1 MANSNGKITYP
12 VNQYDVQYVLSIN
25 VGGDWSQMCRSDA
38 INKWAR
44 FKPLNV
50 SQKPPLTHAQIA
62 SNGLHFGLDI
72 IRGGNWNDFKTK
84 VGEYVSLVY
93 GSAQHASI
101 GNRGEWSD
109 GVKYIKPTSWNRITD
124 FVSAEN
130 NEFGYLRSAQPLPH
144 WPDYMHTVQD
154 PSVNGVIASEMNG
167 LITGTDSQGRLYID
181 INDLPDNQILD
192 DPTHIF
198 TAVNTPMSI
207 ANKNHNDYNSISI
220 LELIKTMINTNG
232 VERGVVLVDT
242 SGFVS
247 DFYGVGSIPW
257 GTWKNNQDEVTLYG
271 EWVYIEFLQVYSQTG
286 TDCCII
292 PTFENKVLFKYGSSP
307 SQQELAFA
315 KDQAIGICLPDHNY
329 YMYIGF
335 CQITTENL
343 ANWDVYVSLIKNY
356 GTASE
361 SYYMTRANLSTFQTM
376 QSGST
381 WYYTYVNVDYPSQ
394 SQQGDVFT
402 VKIDYTEHGTSNP
415 ERHYY
420 LTNIVLTL

>member
-154 PSVNGVIASEMNG
+154 PSHDGVIASEMNG

-181 INDLPDNQILD
+181 INDLPDNQSLD

-207 ANKNHNDYNSISI
+207 ANKNNNDYNSISI

-257 GTWKNNQDEVTLYG
+257 GTWKNSQDEVTLYG
-271 EWVYIEFLQVYSQTG
+271 EWVYIEFLQVYSQLG

-315 KDQAIGICLPDHNY
+315 KDPAIGSIRQSDGF
-329 YMYIGF
+329 MYIGF
-335 CQITTENL
+335 TQITTENL
-343 ANWDVYVSLIKNY
+343 ANWSIKIQLWKKINGEYSTIGNEIPFDDLLTFVS
-356 GTASE
+356 
-361 SYYMTRANLSTFQTM
+361 
-376 QSGST
+376 SGVT
-381 WYYTYVNVDYPSQ
+381 WYYTYINVDYPSQ
-394 SQQGDVFT
+394 SQAGDVF
-402 VKIDYTEHGTSNP
+402 KLEIKYTEINTNNWRS
-415 ERHYY
+415 YY
-420 LTNIVLTL
+420 LTNIVLTP

>member
-154 PSVNGVIASEMNG
+154 PSHDGVIASEMNG

-181 INDLPDNQILD
+181 INDLPDNQSLD

-207 ANKNHNDYNSISI
+207 ANKNNNDYNSISI

-271 EWVYIEFLQVYSQTG
+271 EWVYIEFLQVYSQIG

-315 KDQAIGICLPDHNY
+315 KDPAIGSIRQSDGF
-329 YMYIGF
+329 MYIGF
-335 CQITTENL
+335 TQITTENL
-343 ANWDVYVSLIKNY
+343 ANWSIKIQLWKKINGEYSTIGNEIPFDDLLTFVS
-356 GTASE
+356 
-361 SYYMTRANLSTFQTM
+361 
-376 QSGST
+376 SGVT
-381 WYYTYVNVDYPSQ
+381 WYYTYINVDYPSQ
-394 SQQGDVFT
+394 SQAGDVF
-402 VKIDYTEHGTSNP
+402 KLEIKYTEINTNNWRS
-415 ERHYY
+415 YY
-420 LTNIVLTL
+420 LTNIVLTP